1 MKSLHEYLA
10 LPSSISYRVG
20 FVTGPPISFLNFL
33 TVYTALFP
41 DVLYVLYIRGVQTV
55 SYTHLPASDRIPAIS
70 LAAYLPY
77 SEQRLDP
84 TIATD
89 LTSFRGSLPL

>member
-1 MKSLHEYLA
+1 MNSRISFIFFSVKSLHEYLA

-41 DVLYVLYIRGVQTV
+41 DVLYVLYIRGVQRLST
-55 SYTHLPASDRIPAIS
+55 LIS
-70 LAAYLPY
+70 KSTL
-77 SEQRLDP
+77 EF
-84 TIATD
+84 
-89 LTSFRGSLPL
+89 SFRPVVLGSEYNA